1 MEGEARVEEERE
13 VEVGSGAEERRV
25 DEGRAK
31 EGRAE
36 EGSVEEGRPEEGL
49 GEGEGEESTPNFIF
63 LRFRILENFKLQNG
77 HLV

>member
-31 EGRAE
+31 EG
-36 EGSVEEGRPEEGL
+36 SVEEGRPEEGL

-63 LRFRILENFKLQNG
+63 FEI
-77 HLV
+77 

>member
-1 MEGEARVEEERE
+1 MRGGRRRGE
-13 VEVGSGAEERRV
+13 
-25 DEGRAK
+25 
-31 EGRAE
+31 AE